1 MFLRRLRRL
10 SCLGFSLFLMA
21 AALAGQ
27 QSPVSNLRYRPD
39 LRVITRA
46 SAAIFSGTVIA
57 VRHVPVTQG
66 NQLETVE
73 IIFHVEQAVR
83 GATPGERLAIREWA
97 GLWSV
102 GERYKV
108 GERVLLFLYPTSKL
122 GLTSP
127 VGGAMGRFAIDA
139 HGRVALGEP
148 GIGADSQTGVSDSA
162 PPSADAALP
171 PKGRVSSRDFLRAIR
186 RAAEE

>member
-1 MFLRRLRRL
+1 MFLRRLRSL
-10 SCLGFSLFLMA
+10 SCLGFSLLLTA
-21 AALAGQ
+21 TALAAQ
-27 QSPVSNLRYRPD
+27 QSPVSNLRYRLD
-39 LRVITRA
+39 LRPMTRA
-46 SAAIFSGTVIA
+46 AGAIFTGTVTA
-57 VRHVPVTQG
+57 VRHIPVTQG

-73 IIFHVEQAVR
+73 IIFQVEQAVR

-127 VGGAMGRFAIDA
+127 VGGAMGRFAVDA
-139 HGRVALGEP
+139 HGRVTLGEP
-148 GIGADSQTGVSDSA
+148 GIGADSRAGVLDSA
-162 PPSADAALP
+162 PPSPDAILP
-171 PKGRVSSRDFLRAIR
+171 SKGRVSSRDFLRAIR
-186 RAAEE
+186 RVAAE